1 MNVEEVQRSLWE
13 QSKTHKQHRE
23 SDLPLFPVNP
33 YGRRIRN
40 LMDLMHQPDWL
51 HEACECVLSRSRGK
65 APGVDRVTAQKFSSG
80 LEGKLEKLRLELKHG
95 TYQPQPVRRVMI
107 PKSNGKMRALGI
119 PCLRD
124 KIVQEAMR
132 MALEPIFEVEFHDNS
147 YGFRPNRSAHNAIS
161 RCQQLV
167 MAKFTWVIE
176 GDVKA
181 CFDEISHKAILKVLR
196 EKVMDNKFLSLTH
209 SFLKAGVEIEGV
221 VQPTEK
227 GVPQGGVISPLL
239 ANAVLNKLDWF
250 LHNKGTYGKVQ
261 RWQSRH
267 GQPNVRFARYAD
279 DWCVFITRASKK
291 YALRLREQI
300 REHLKQE
307 SGLELSVEKT
317 HVTHIREGI
326 RFLGF
331 RILAGKS
338 RSGIIVPKIKI
349 PIEAVTQV
357 RRRLD
362 EAMRYRPHQESIA
375 CRLNRGSAVV
385 RGWSNYFRIAYN
397 FYNVA
402 GSLDHYAFWSATKSI
417 CRKLDINTAKCLKRY
432 SIGNYIGLDMHCK
445 LSQFSSTKIMP
456 YGVLRPKEYEAGLG
470 KYGTDMELEAYRFH
484 EGRRQGSADLR
495 FETLKRDRYKCCTC
509 GRSLTARSAQVDHI
523 TPVKCF
529 ANVALAST
537 PDNLQTLC
545 LDCHKEKHRA
555 R

>member
-1 MNVEEVQRSLWE
+1 
-13 QSKTHKQHRE
+13 
-23 SDLPLFPVNP
+23 
-33 YGRRIRN
+33 
-40 LMDLMHQPDWL
+40 
-51 HEACECVLSRSRGK
+51 
-65 APGVDRVTAQKFSSG
+65 
-80 LEGKLEKLRLELKHG
+80 
-95 TYQPQPVRRVMI
+95 
-107 PKSNGKMRALGI
+107 
-119 PCLRD
+119 
-124 KIVQEAMR
+124 
-132 MALEPIFEVEFHDNS
+132 
-147 YGFRPNRSAHNAIS
+147 
-161 RCQQLV
+161 

-261 RWQSRH
+261 QRQTRH

-279 DWCVFITRASKK
+279 DWCVFITRAPKK

-300 REHLKQE
+300 REYLKQE

-326 RFLGF
+326 HFLGF
-331 RILAGKS
+331 RILAGKG
-338 RSGIIVPKIKI
+338 RKGEIVPKIKI
-349 PIEAVTQV
+349 PIKAITQA

-375 CRLNRGSAVV
+375 CRLKRGSAVV

-397 FYNVA
+397 FYKVA

-432 SIGNYIGLDMHCK
+432 SIGNYIGLDVHCK
-445 LSQFSSTKIMP
+445 L
-456 YGVLRPKEYEAGLG
+456 
-470 KYGTDMELEAYRFH
+470 
-484 EGRRQGSADLR
+484 
-495 FETLKRDRYKCCTC
+495 
-509 GRSLTARSAQVDHI
+509 
-523 TPVKCF
+523 
-529 ANVALAST
+529 
-537 PDNLQTLC
+537 
-545 LDCHKEKHRA
+545 
-555 R
+555 